1 MIEVSSS
8 VAFALHLLC
17 ACSLSVAF
25 WITRVVYVSSLIS
38 NPVQTLRLL
47 WVIQSPIVIL
57 GFSLVRQNPQH
68 CSYLKAVGRGL
79 LGLLAGSFQ
88 LGAILQALRDETMN
102 DPRDRIEMAHSHASI
117 CHHF

>member
-79 LGLLAGSFQ
+79 LGLLAGALLNAFGAIV
-88 LGAILQALRDETMN
+88 LGAPIGIELSLQPLFLGHHG
-102 DPRDRIEMAHSHASI
+102 RIDNV
-117 CHHF
+117 